1 MAGVWLVLFLVS
13 FLRDQRLLRN
23 GVYLVLTLLFAGLGV
38 VFALEKVSES
48 AAKVLVV
55 AGLVCIPLSIAVLAV
70 FLIANGVVM
79 LRREG
84 RRPANLL
91 SLLAGLGIIG
101 FVVFSVLV
109 Q

>member
-1 MAGVWLVLFLVS
+1 MIISFGMAGVWFVLFLVS

-55 AGLVCIPLSIAVLAV
+55 A
-70 FLIANGVVM
+70 
-79 LRREG
+79 
-84 RRPANLL
+84 
-91 SLLAGLGIIG
+91 
-101 FVVFSVLV
+101 VLV
-109 Q
+109 HPAEHRRAGGVPDRQRRGHAAA